1 MLIFAPELETNKKEF
16 KMIINSKNSN
26 VYFVNRTDS
35 IDRYLASIRDYKP
48 LDFNEENM
56 YITRYKV
63 DGDMSARDMLVNCN
77 QRFVYS
83 AAKRFS
89 NDPDTVLELVN
100 EGNIGLIE
108 AIDRFDFT
116 VGCRLLT
123 YAQAYIRRNMVRFFC
138 ENKIIKRPSD
148 TKIGSIVANER
159 VNFHAVNERQPTIE
173 ELRSIMLNKY
183 NIKVNNDEDLYI
195 NNIVY
200 VDDNV
205 ADTDDSYTFGDKND
219 YIKTTSSYNEYEKTI
234 EQDNTKAII
243 TAALSQIDKRSQT
256 IVKMMYGID
265 CDREYSASELAE
277 MYGMTKTRINQ
288 IKNDAQKRLEY
299 LITA

>member
-1 MLIFAPELETNKKEF
+1 
-16 KMIINSKNSN
+16 MIINSKNSN
-26 VYFVNRTDS
+26 VYFVNRNES
-35 IDRYLASIRDYKP
+35 IDRYLKSIRNYKP
-48 LDFNEENM
+48 LEFEEENM

-63 DGDMSARDMLVNCN
+63 DGDTAARDMLVNRN

-108 AIDRFDFT
+108 AIERFDFT
-116 VGCRLLT
+116 QGCRLLT
-123 YAQAYIRRNMVRFFC
+123 YAQSYIRRNMVRFFC
-138 ENKIIKRPSD
+138 ENKIVKRPSD

-159 VNFHAVNERQPTIE
+159 ARFYSLNERQPTIE

-183 NIKVNNDEDLYI
+183 NINVTNDDDLYI
-195 NNIVY
+195 NNFVY

-205 ADTDDSYTFGDKND
+205 ADTDDDYTIGDTDTYLKG
-219 YIKTTSSYNEYEKTI
+219 TSSYNEYEDTI
-234 EQDNTKAII
+234 EQDNTKAIVL
-243 TAALSQIDKRSQT
+243 TALSKLDKRSQE
-256 IVKMMYGID
+256 IVKMLYGID
-265 CDREYSASELAE
+265 CDREYSATELAD

-288 IKNDAQKRLEY
+288 IRNDAQKRLEY

>member
-1 MLIFAPELETNKKEF
+1 
-16 KMIINSKNSN
+16 MIINSNNSN
-26 VYFVNRTDS
+26 VYFVNRNES
-35 IDRYLASIRDYKP
+35 IDRYLNSIRNYKP
-48 LDFNEENM
+48 LEFEEENM

-63 DGDMSARDMLVNCN
+63 DGDMAARDMLVNCN

-108 AIDRFDFT
+108 AIERFDFT
-116 VGCRLLT
+116 QGCRLLT
-123 YAQAYIRRNMVRFFC
+123 YAQSYIRRNMVRFFC
-138 ENKIIKRPSD
+138 ENKLVKRPSD

-159 VNFHAVNERQPTIE
+159 AMFYSLNERQPTIE

-183 NIKVNNDEDLYI
+183 NINVSNDEDLYI
-195 NNIVY
+195 NDFVY

-205 ADTDDSYTFGDKND
+205 ADTDDDYTIGDTDTYLKN
-219 YIKTTSSYNEYEKTI
+219 TSSYNEYEDTI
-234 EQDNTKAII
+234 EQEDTKAIVL
-243 TAALSQIDKRSQT
+243 AALSKLDDRTQT
-256 IVKMMYGID
+256 IVKMLYGID

-288 IKNDAQKRLEY
+288 IKNEAQKRLEY
-299 LITA
+299 MITA

>member
-1 MLIFAPELETNKKEF
+1 
-16 KMIINSKNSN
+16 MIINSKNSN

-159 VNFHAVNERQPTIE
+159 ANFHAVNERQPTIE

>member
-1 MLIFAPELETNKKEF
+1 MT
-16 KMIINSKNSN
+16 INGNNSN
-26 VYFVNRTDS
+26 VYFVNRNDS
-35 IDRYLASIRDYKP
+35 IDRYLRSIRNYKP
-48 LDFNEENM
+48 LEFEQENM

-63 DGDMSARDMLVNCN
+63 DGDMAARDMLVNCN

-100 EGNIGLIE
+100 EGNIGLME
-108 AIDRFDFT
+108 AIDKFDFT
-116 VGCRLLT
+116 LGCRLLT
-123 YAQAYIRRNMVRFFC
+123 YAQSYIRRNMVRFFC
-138 ENKIIKRPSD
+138 EDKLVKRPSD
-148 TKIGSIVANER
+148 TKIGNIVANER
-159 VNFHAVNERQPTIE
+159 SMFYSLNERQPTIE

-183 NIKVNNDEDLYI
+183 NIKVNCDDDLYI
-195 NNIVY
+195 NDFLH

-205 ADTDDSYTFGDKND
+205 ADTDDEYTVGDTNE
-219 YIKTTSSYNEYEKTI
+219 YIENTSIYNEYEDTI
-234 EQDNTKAII
+234 EKENTKAVVL
-243 TAALSQIDKRSQT
+243 AALSKLDERTQK
-256 IVKMMYGID
+256 IVKMLYGID

-288 IKNDAQKRLEY
+288 IRNSAQKRLEY